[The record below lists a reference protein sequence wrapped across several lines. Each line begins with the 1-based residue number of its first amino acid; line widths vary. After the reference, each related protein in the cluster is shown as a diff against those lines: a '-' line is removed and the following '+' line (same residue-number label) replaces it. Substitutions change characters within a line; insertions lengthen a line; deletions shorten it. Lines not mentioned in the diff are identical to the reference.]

1 MSDASPVC
9 SNLASLIRLSNQ
21 SGTWLLMLPTLWALV
36 LASGGRPP
44 LALLLIFAAGSF
56 LMRSAGVVLN
66 DLADRAVD
74 RQVARTRARP
84 LASSALGTQAAL
96 ATAAGLVVLAA
107 GLLPFVNTLTLQL
120 SPVALLLAALYP
132 FSKRFIQLPQAVLGV
147 AFGWGA
153 LMAWAAVR
161 NTLEGPAWLLYGGT
175 ICWAIAYDTV
185 YALQDRE
192 DDVRLGVKSAAIL
205 FGDRTW
211 LAVGLALG
219 GMLLLLGLAGWLT
232 DVGAGFYGI
241 LAAVGG
247 FFSQQVLRLRSPVSP
262 ALAFAMFKQHTWAGT
277 AILAG
282 IWLGTI

>member
-1 MSDASPVC
+1 MSDASHLRSHLP
-9 SNLASLIRLSNQ
+9 SLIRLSNQ

-44 LALLLIFAAGSF
+44 VSLLLIFAAGSF

-74 RQVARTRARP
+74 RQVERTRARP
-84 LASSALGTQAAL
+84 LASGALGVRAAL
-96 ATAAGLVVLAA
+96 GTAAGLVALAA
-107 GLLPFVNTLTLQL
+107 GLLPFLNTLTVQL
-120 SPVALLLAALYP
+120 SPMALVLAALYP
-132 FSKRFIQLPQAVLGV
+132 FSKRIIQLPQAVLGV

-161 NTLEGPAWLLYGGT
+161 NGLEGPAWLLYGST
-175 ICWAIAYDTV
+175 VCWAIAYDTI

-192 DDVRLGVKSAAIL
+192 DDARLGVKSAAIL

-219 GMLLLLGLAGWLT
+219 GMVLLLGLAGWLM
-232 DVGAGFYGI
+232 DVGAAFYGI
-241 LAAVGG
+241 LAAVCC
-247 FFSQQVLRLRSPVSP
+247 FFSQQVLRLRSPVSQV
-262 ALAFAMFKQHTWAGT
+262 LAFAMFKQHIWAGT

-282 IWLGTI
+282 IWLGTL